1 MSFSH
6 PARLGALA
14 GSMSRS
20 VRGAASTFTQ
30 IVSEQVGMSVSHVE
44 LADRAMLDRCFADF
58 SDCGDGCLCGVTQ
71 RLRTAEGVS
80 TQAMLVLPERGGLAL
95 VRRMLGLRGEVGAL
109 SELEQDAL
117 AEVGSIVINACTGA
131 LAGSFGWNVE
141 ASVPNVTVSSR
152 DRPFCDGESLNSALV
167 THLRMHLSGLRV
179 EGLVLLELSGIEAS
193 GLPGQRRLHA

>member
-58 SDCGDGCLCGVTQ
+58 NDCCDGRLCGVMQ
-71 RLRTAEGVS
+71 RLRTAEGASV
-80 TQAMLVLPERGGLAL
+80 QAMLVLPERGGLAL
-95 VRRMLGLRGEVGAL
+95 VRRMLGLRGEGCAL

-117 AEVGSIVINACTGA
+117 AEVGSIVINACTGV
-131 LAGSFGWNVE
+131 LAGSFGWDIE
-141 ASVPNVTVSSR
+141 ASVPNVTVSSP
-152 DRPFCDGESLNSALV
+152 DRPFCDGESLNNALV

-179 EGLVLLELSGIEAS
+179 EGLVLLELSGIEDS
-193 GLPGQRRLHA
+193 MLSGQRRLHA